1 MSFDPELL
9 KLATRHLRRR
19 DPVLRP
25 VIERVGPVT
34 MKLEKNRFQALVRSI
49 IAQQISWKAARAI
62 WERLHGLVKPRRLTP
77 EVIAAIP
84 IEELRQIG
92 LSQQKARYLHDL
104 AARVA
109 DGRVRLSRV
118 HRMADDEVIEE
129 LVQVNGIG
137 VWTAQ
142 MFLIFSLGR
151 PDVLPHGDFGVR
163 AAIRNLYALD
173 ELPNREQSFA
183 IAEPWRPYA
192 SIAAWYCWRSL
203 DNGGL

>member
-1 MSFDPELL
+1 
-9 KLATRHLRRR
+9 
-19 DPVLRP
+19 
-25 VIERVGPVT
+25 
-34 MKLEKNRFQALVRSI
+34 
-49 IAQQISWKAARAI
+49 
-62 WERLHGLVKPRRLTP
+62 
-77 EVIAAIP
+77 
-84 IEELRQIG
+84 
-92 LSQQKARYLHDL
+92 
-104 AARVA
+104 
-109 DGRVRLSRV
+109 
-118 HRMADDEVIEE
+118 MADDEVIEE

-137 VWTAQ
+137 VWTMQ

-203 DNGGL
+203 DNNGRRREPLMNTNRAPIRREPVSRPEGEAPRRAGVKGKPALHLGSPDWSGSPLPACRPLNC

>member
-1 MSFDPELL
+1 MSFDSDLL
-9 KLATRHLRRR
+9 KQATRHLRRR

-49 IAQQISWKAARAI
+49 IAQQISWKAARSI
-62 WERLHGLVKPRRLTP
+62 GQRLHELVTPRRLTP
-77 EVIAAIP
+77 AAIAAIP
-84 IEELRQIG
+84 INQLRAVG
-92 LSQQKARYLHDL
+92 LSPQKASYLHDL
-104 AARVA
+104 AAQVA
-109 DGRVRLSRV
+109 GGRVRLSRTQ
-118 HRMADDEVIEE
+118 RMTDDEVIDE
-129 LVQVNGIG
+129 LVQVKGIG

-151 PDVLPHGDFGVR
+151 PDVLPHGDYGVR
-163 AAIRNLYALD
+163 AAIRNLYGLA

-203 DNGGL
+203 ESNGA